1 MNRRGTVMNK
11 GKCGGREVRHDLG
24 FYLGGTCTS
33 PLEIKILFLRLV
45 GSFWEAL
52 SRRLKK

>member
-1 MNRRGTVMNK
+1 MNK

-33 PLEIKILFLRLV
+33 PSEIEILFLRLV

-52 SRRLKK
+52 SRRLKKWTS